1 MEITSGEFHH
11 QVAIAPSSPTGA
23 SIGVTII
30 LKQVMRL
37 EKPKQRRRCYK
48 ARRSRFVD
56 DPIPHD

>member
-1 MEITSGEFHH
+1 MKIMEITSGEFHH

-37 EKPKQRRRCYK
+37 EKP
-48 ARRSRFVD
+48 
-56 DPIPHD
+56 